1 VDFASSATL
10 NIQQFFEGSFGD
22 ITVQGGG
29 SVYATSVNDTQN
41 RNVRQ
46 WTIDGSTLQ
55 VKENGGTTIVS
66 NGTLLVNGTHTGGG
80 DYAARSGVRLGGTGS
95 IGAAVN
101 VNGSLTPGENG
112 VGTMTINGNL
122 TWNGAAN
129 ATAAVQMVLNMI
141 EILLAE

>member
-80 DYAARSGVRLGGTGS
+80 DYAARSGVR
-95 IGAAVN
+95 
-101 VNGSLTPGENG
+101 
-112 VGTMTINGNL
+112 TMTINGNL